1 MEREA
6 QWFKLAQ
13 IVVDWLME
21 VELVCNLCPVMSSM
35 KEISPHLLG
44 NTSMLLMNSSS
55 MNSL

>member
-21 VELVCNLCPVMSSM
+21 VELVCNLCPVILIM
-35 KEISPHLLG
+35 KEISPRHVITF
-44 NTSMLLMNSSS
+44 NF
-55 MNSL
+55 